1 MESIK
6 KQLGDKVVVQS
17 TPFVIHFDIAI
28 NNTVKPFT
36 DVRVRKA
43 LTLGIDRYT
52 GGKVLYA
59 LTGLRDVG
67 ALTRPGTEWAMSPA
81 ELEKFPGFG
90 RDAEKNRAEA
100 KRLLAEAGYPNGFK
114 VVLKNRNV
122 KLPYQDFAVYV
133 IQEWRKIGIEAEHR
147 PLETATWYADGRDQ
161 GNFELMVFPTGAF
174 IDDPDQLLAP
184 YVTGSPA
191 ELGPLLQPRHRRPVR
206 AAGPDAR
213 PGRAQEAG
221 HRAPEDRAG
230 QRVPHAG
237 SLVVAER
244 RALGQG
250 EELGGSAE
258 SLHEPEAPG
267 RLAGG
272 GLSGRADDGMSTYI
286 AKRLLLIVPTLFGA
300 AALVFVIMRV
310 IPGDVALLIFGGDQA
325 GHIDPKQLEAMRH
338 RLGLDQ
344 PLVVQFG
351 TWLWGVLRFDFG
363 NSLWTGRPVVEE
375 LLIRLPLSLELA
387 LAATAVSV
395 LIAIPFGI
403 LAASRQDTWVDYLVR
418 VVSIGG
424 LAIPSFW
431 VGILIILFLVIYF
444 GWGPPL
450 EFTPPWVNPWA
461 NFQMMVWP
469 VLTVGYRYAAVTT
482 RMTRS
487 TMLEVLREDYIRTA
501 WAKGLAERAIVIR
514 HALKNSMLPVITLIG
529 TEFAFLIGG
538 LVVTETVFTLN
549 GVGRFMID
557 AVAHRDYPVV
567 QALIFL
573 IAFGF
578 VVVNLLVD
586 LTYAWFDPRIRY
598 R

>member
-1 MESIK
+1 
-6 KQLGDKVVVQS
+6 
-17 TPFVIHFDIAI
+17 
-28 NNTVKPFT
+28 
-36 DVRVRKA
+36 
-43 LTLGIDRYT
+43 
-52 GGKVLYA
+52 
-59 LTGLRDVG
+59 
-67 ALTRPGTEWAMSPA
+67 
-81 ELEKFPGFG
+81 
-90 RDAEKNRAEA
+90 
-100 KRLLAEAGYPNGFK
+100 
-114 VVLKNRNV
+114 
-122 KLPYQDFAVYV
+122 
-133 IQEWRKIGIEAEHR
+133 
-147 PLETATWYADGRDQ
+147 
-161 GNFELMVFPTGAF
+161 
-174 IDDPDQLLAP
+174 
-184 YVTGSPA
+184 
-191 ELGPLLQPRHRRPVR
+191 
-206 AAGPDAR
+206 
-213 PGRAQEAG
+213 
-221 HRAPEDRAG
+221 
-230 QRVPHAG
+230 
-237 SLVVAER
+237 
-244 RALGQG
+244 
-250 EELGGSAE
+250 
-258 SLHEPEAPG
+258 
-267 RLAGG
+267 
-272 GLSGRADDGMSTYI
+272 MSTYI

-325 GHIDPKQLEAMRH
+325 GHIDPKQLEAMRR
-338 RLGLDQ
+338 RLGLDRS
-344 PLVVQFG
+344 LLAQFG

-363 NSLWTGRPVVEE
+363 NSLWTGQPVVEE

-387 LAATAVSV
+387 LAATVVSV
-395 LIAIPFGI
+395 LIAIPLGI
-403 LAASRQDTWVDYLVR
+403 LAAARQDTWVDYLVR
-418 VVSIGG
+418 VFSIGG